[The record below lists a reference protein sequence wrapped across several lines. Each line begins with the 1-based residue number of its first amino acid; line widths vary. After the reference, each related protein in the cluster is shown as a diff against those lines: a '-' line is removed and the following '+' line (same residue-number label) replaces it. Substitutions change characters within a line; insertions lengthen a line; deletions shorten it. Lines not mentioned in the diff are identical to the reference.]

1 MRRNVVQCS
10 HHHQDSVDLHTITLV
25 AVLVSWIC
33 LCLIHVVMSSD
44 LMEQQQQQQDAPNLE
59 QGYYVSSIKQYP
71 NHEGF
76 EATLEVILPH
86 SSSSSGN
93 ADDSLYGANL
103 NPLQLIVRYD
113 IHAH

>member
-10 HHHQDSVDLHTITLV
+10 RHHQDSVDLHTITLV

-33 LCLIHVVMSSD
+33 LCLIHVVVSSN
-44 LMEQQQQQQDAPNLE
+44 LMEQQQQDAPNLG

-76 EATLEVILPH
+76 EATLEVIPPH

-103 NPLQLIVRYD
+103 NPLRLIVRYD
-113 IHAH
+113 IHTH

>member
-1 MRRNVVQCS
+1 
-10 HHHQDSVDLHTITLV
+10 
-25 AVLVSWIC
+25 
-33 LCLIHVVMSSD
+33 MSSN
-44 LMEQQQQQQDAPNLE
+44 LMEQQQDAPNLG
-59 QGYYVSSIKQYP
+59 QGYYVSSIKEYP

-103 NPLQLIVRYD
+103 NPLRLIARYNN
-113 IHAH
+113 IHMH